1 MGDLD
6 DRLARYQAQVW
17 DDVPAAFFERRG
29 ITHSTVARFG
39 LGYTG
44 QLGRGKALDVRR
56 CLVLP
61 YEDGLG
67 RVRQLRYRPLYSGAK
82 AKYLSTEKQSHLFAV
97 RALDNPTV
105 YVCEGEMDTMI
116 LWQLGYKAIG
126 LPGATNWKDEWKWL
140 FRAPHVEEA
149 VLVLDP
155 DEAGMSAAR
164 RLYSSLKEVID
175 VRTVSLPKGLDVN
188 DTLLQL
194 GEDTLK
200 EALA

>member
-1 MGDLD
+1 MDNLD
-6 DRLARYQAQVW
+6 DKLTRYQEQVW
-17 DDVPAAFFERRG
+17 DDVPAAFFEKRG
-29 ITHSTVARFG
+29 LTHSTVTRFR

-61 YEDGLG
+61 YEDGMG
-67 RVRQLRYRPLYSGAK
+67 KVRQLRYRPLYSGAS

-105 YVCEGEMDTMI
+105 YVCEGEMDTMT
-116 LWQLGYKAIG
+116 LWQIGLKAVG
-126 LPGATNWKDEWKWL
+126 LPGANNWQDEWKWL
-140 FRAPHVEEA
+140 FRVPHVERV

-155 DEAGMSAAR
+155 DEAGMGAAR
-164 RLYSSLKEVID
+164 RLYTSLKEVVD
-175 VRTVSLPKGLDVN
+175 VRTVTLPKGLDVN
-188 DTLLQL
+188 ETYLKY
-194 GEDTLK
+194 GEATLK